1 MSPRDADH
9 ATGSTLATLAASLF
23 PLAGV
28 LVWTSVFAAG
38 IALLFAGVLLL
49 AAGWFYGLAER
60 GDRDRHETG
69 PRDSATPTRPC
80 HTRGGSIRP
89 LVLALLLALGGGWFW
104 RTDKHEAGRARGPW
118 RRYPHALDRAARL
131 RDSDAPVSH
140 ARRIDQATRGAR

>member
-38 IALLFAGVLLL
+38 IALLFAGFLLL

-60 GDRDRHETG
+60 ATRREELPSTDVHETG
-69 PRDSATPTRPC
+69 
-80 HTRGGSIRP
+80 
-89 LVLALLLALGGGWFW
+89 
-104 RTDKHEAGRARGPW
+104 RARAW
-118 RRYPHALDRAARL
+118 RAYPYHLVRAVRL
-131 RDSDAPVSH
+131 SREGSDAPVSH
-140 ARRIDQATRGAR
+140 ARRVAGGAR

>member
-60 GDRDRHETG
+60 GDRDRHEELPSTV
-69 PRDSATPTRPC
+69 D
-80 HTRGGSIRP
+80 
-89 LVLALLLALGGGWFW
+89 V
-104 RTDKHEAGRARGPW
+104 HETGRARTTRAW
-118 RRYPHALDRAARL
+118 RAYPRHLVRAARL

-140 ARRIDQATRGAR
+140 ARRIELRGGAR